1 MRENGTSTRLITV
14 VNSSSGA
21 SAGLILPFLLPA
33 THRPQHHL
41 KTLLAEA
48 GIHMLAQNR
57 HFADDLLHPQRR
69 EPGVFSAICASV
81 STIIVSASTGSCG

>member
-1 MRENGTSTRLITV
+1 MRENGTSTGYRGKQQLRRQRRIDL
-14 VNSSSGA
+14 A
-21 SAGLILPFLLPA
+21 FLLPA

-69 EPGVFSAICASV
+69 EPAFFSAICASV